1 MATSIDY
8 RQRLLDE
15 TSDLSPYEMQ
25 KIYETVVFLK
35 EKFIFAD
42 EARYDTPSWIEAER
56 EATEAY
62 KRGEIKR
69 FHTLREAAD
78 YIEAGMGD
86 TAE

>member
-35 EKFIFAD
+35 EKFILAD
-42 EARYDTPSWIEAER
+42 EARYDTSPGSKQKG
-56 EATEAY
+56 
-62 KRGEIKR
+62 KRPQP
-69 FHTLREAAD
+69 TS
-78 YIEAGMGD
+78 AGR
-86 TAE
+86 